1 MNRVVYILLFAL
13 LTAFGC
19 THSESIYSGQGA
31 LTVSINATPLTRAT
45 VPGDGDLYMG
55 GGMEDVTLVLVN
67 SMGNISE
74 IQRITALT
82 GEEQKV
88 KDVTF
93 TNLDVGN
100 YMLYAYA
107 NTERALLSEARTM
120 LNALRA
126 GDDFNSNTLFTTLT
140 SRTTPV
146 IDNSRPLLLTAEKA
160 VSIGVE
166 NSSTTID
173 MLRPVVLF
181 EVSLYNHSDF
191 PMQIDDISF
200 SNFNPST
207 SYILP
212 KDGVI
217 PTSVTYRSLP
227 LYDTYTGGTD
237 ITVPASKEQCI
248 YRTPLFENRAPSYTM
263 SLTAKVGSGGVET
276 VTSIN
281 TTDSFMLKNRSTGSY
296 LVDNGSGTM
305 VVVSS
310 TDDAVGT
317 NRAQWRFSSTSSG
330 YMINVGTGKKYYR
343 STSSANSSDN
353 LTFAFNNEGYLRVSY
368 TTKSSW
374 RETTYY
380 LRDNRG
386 SLSYSTTNNTTSQWT
401 VQKSG
406 GKTATISNSQINVV
420 DKQTAAVTPMTE
432 QLRNQHI
439 KIVINAY
446 FSQTDGQFNF
456 TVLPW
461 VEKNEEVEFN

>member
-1 MNRVVYILLFAL
+1 MFAL

-31 LTVSINATPLTRAT
+31 LTVTLNAGAMTRAT
-45 VPGDGDLYMG
+45 VPGDGDIYMG

-67 SMGNISE
+67 SMGNVSE

-107 NTERALLSEARTM
+107 NTDRALLSEARTM
-120 LNALRA
+120 LSTLKS
-126 GDDFNSNTLFTTLT
+126 GDNFNSNTLFTTLS

-146 IDNSRPLLLTAEKA
+146 IDDSHPLLLTAAKA

-191 PMQIDDISF
+191 PMQIEDVSF

-212 KDGVI
+212 KDGTI

-237 ITVPASKEQCI
+237 ITVAASTEQCI
-248 YRTPLFENRAPSYTM
+248 YKTPLFENRASSYTM

-281 TTDSFMLKNRSTGSY
+281 TTDNFMLKNRSTGRY
-296 LVDNGSGTM
+296 LVDNGSGKM
-305 VVVSS
+305 AVVSS
-310 TDDAVGT
+310 VDDAISQEH
-317 NRAQWRFSSTSSG
+317 AMWRFSGDDSG
-330 YMINVGTGKKYYR
+330 YMTNVATGNKYYQSI
-343 STSSANSSDN
+343 STANSGSN
-353 LTFAFNNEGYLRVSY
+353 LTFGFSSGYLRVSY
-368 TTKSSW
+368 KSGT
-374 RETTYY
+374 RTYNLQDNKGSVAY
-380 LRDNRG
+380 TRNVTDQTRD
-386 SLSYSTTNNTTSQWT
+386 WT

>member
-1 MNRVVYILLFAL
+1 MFAL

-45 VPGDGDLYMG
+45 VPGDGDIYMG

-82 GEEQKV
+82 GDEQKI

-120 LNALRA
+120 LNALKA
-126 GDDFNSNTLFTTLT
+126 GDNFNSNTLFTTLT

-146 IDNSRPLLLTAEKA
+146 IDNSHPLLLTAEKA

-212 KDGVI
+212 KNGVI
-217 PTSVTYRSLP
+217 PTSVTYRALP

-237 ITVPASKEQCI
+237 ITVPASTEQCI
-248 YRTPLFENRAPSYTM
+248 YQTPLFENRAPSYTM

-281 TTDSFMLKNRSTGSY
+281 ATDNVMLKNRSTGRY
-296 LVDNGSGTM
+296 LVDNGSGKM

-310 TDDAVGT
+310 VDDAISQEH
-317 NRAQWRFSSTSSG
+317 AMWRFSSSCSSSSSSSG
-330 YMINVGTGKKYYR
+330 YITNVATGNKYYR
-343 STSSANSSDN
+343 GTSAANSGSN
-353 LTFAFNNEGYLRVSY
+353 LTFQVSEGYLRIY
-368 TTKSSW
+368 YN
-374 RETTYY
+374 RYY
-380 LRDNRG
+380 LRDNNG
-386 SLSYSTTNNTTSQWT
+386 TANFGNTNNSTRDWIIE
-401 VQKSG
+401 KSG
-406 GKTATISNSQINVV
+406 SKTASISNSQINVV

>member
-1 MNRVVYILLFAL
+1 MFAL

-31 LTVSINATPLTRAT
+31 LTVTLNAGAMTRAT
-45 VPGDGDLYMG
+45 VPGDGDIYMG

-67 SMGNISE
+67 SMGNVSE

-120 LNALRA
+120 LSTLKS
-126 GDDFNSNTLFTTLT
+126 GDNFNSNTLFTTLS

-146 IDNSRPLLLTAEKA
+146 IDDSHPLLLTAAKA

-191 PMQIDDISF
+191 PMQIEDVSF

-212 KDGVI
+212 KDGTI

-248 YRTPLFENRAPSYTM
+248 YQTPLFENRAPSYTM

-281 TTDSFMLKNRSTGSY
+281 TTDNFMLKNSSTGRY
-296 LVDNGSGTM
+296 LVDNGSGKM
-305 VVVSS
+305 AVVSS
-310 TDDAVGT
+310 TDSAVGT
-317 NRAQWRFSSTSSG
+317 DRAMWRFSGTGSG
-330 YMINVGTGKKYYR
+330 YITNVATGNKYYR
-343 STSSANSSDN
+343 STSQATSGSN
-353 LTFAFNNEGYLRVSY
+353 LTFAFSSGGYLRVSY
-368 TTKSSW
+368 KSGNS
-374 RETTYY
+374 TYY
-380 LRDNRG
+380 LRDNSG
-386 SLSYSTTNNTTSQWT
+386 SLSYTRNVTDQTRDWT

>member
-1 MNRVVYILLFAL
+1 MFAL

-45 VPGDGDLYMG
+45 VPGDGNLYMG

-82 GEEQKV
+82 GDEQKV

-146 IDNSRPLLLTAEKA
+146 IDNSHPLLLTAEKA

-212 KDGVI
+212 KDGAI
-217 PTSVTYRSLP
+217 PTSVTYRALP

-237 ITVPASKEQCI
+237 ITVPASTEQCI
-248 YRTPLFENRAPSYTM
+248 YQTPLFENRAPSYTM
-263 SLTAKVGSGGVET
+263 SLTAKVDAGGTET

-281 TTDSFMLKNRSTGSY
+281 TTDNVMLKNRSTGRY
-296 LVDNGSGTM
+296 LVDNGSGKM

-310 TDDAVGT
+310 TDSAVGT

-330 YMINVGTGKKYYR
+330 YMINVGTGKRYYR
-343 STSSANSSDN
+343 GTSSANSGDN
-353 LTFAFNNEGYLRVSY
+353 LTFAFNNTFNNNGYLRISY
-368 TTKSSW
+368 YSRS
-374 RETTYY
+374 TYY
-380 LRDNRG
+380 LRDNNDNSG
-386 SLSYSTTNNTTSQWT
+386 SATFSTGNAQTRDWT

>member
-1 MNRVVYILLFAL
+1 MFAL

-82 GEEQKV
+82 GDEQKI

-107 NTERALLSEARTM
+107 NTERALLSEAKTM

-126 GDDFNSNTLFTTLT
+126 GDNFNSNTLFTTLT

-146 IDNSRPLLLTAEKA
+146 IDNSHPLLLTAEKA

-212 KDGVI
+212 KNGVI
-217 PTSVTYRSLP
+217 PTSVTYRALP

-237 ITVPASKEQCI
+237 ITVPASTEQCI
-248 YRTPLFENRAPSYTM
+248 YQTPLFENRAPSYTM
-263 SLTAKVGSGGVET
+263 SLTAKVGSGGTET

-281 TTDSFMLKNRSTGSY
+281 TTDNVMLKNRSTGRY
-296 LVDNGSGTM
+296 LVDNGSGKM

-310 TDDAVGT
+310 VDNAKSQEH
-317 NRAQWRFSSTSSG
+317 AMWRFSSSCSSSSSSSG
-330 YMINVGTGKKYYR
+330 YITNVATGRKYYR
-343 STSSANSSDN
+343 STSAATSGSN
-353 LTFAFNNEGYLRVSY
+353 LTFGFSNGYLRISY
-368 TTKSSW
+368 KSGN
-374 RETTYY
+374 RTYY
-380 LRDNRG
+380 LRDNNN
-386 SLSYSTTNNTTSQWT
+386 SVSYNTSTSNNSYWT

-461 VEKNEEVEFN
+461 VEKSEEVEFN

>member
-1 MNRVVYILLFAL
+1 MFAL

-45 VPGDGDLYMG
+45 IPGDGDLYMG

-82 GEEQKV
+82 GDEQKV

-107 NTERALLSEARTM
+107 NTERALLSEAKTM
-120 LNALRA
+120 LNALKA

-146 IDNSRPLLLTAEKA
+146 IDNSHPLLLTAEKA

-212 KDGVI
+212 KNGVI
-217 PTSVTYRSLP
+217 PTSVTYRALP

-237 ITVPASKEQCI
+237 ITVPASTEQRI
-248 YRTPLFENRAPSYTM
+248 YQTPLFENRAPSYTM
-263 SLTAKVGSGGVET
+263 SLTAKVDAGGVED

-281 TTDSFMLKNRSTGSY
+281 NTDNFMLKNLSTDSY
-296 LVDNGSGTM
+296 LVDNGSGKM
-305 VVVSS
+305 AVVSS
-310 TDDAVGT
+310 LDDVSQEHAM
-317 NRAQWRFSSTSSG
+317 WRFSGTSSG
-330 YMINVGTGKKYYR
+330 YMTNVATGKKYYR
-343 STSSANSSDN
+343 STSAADSGDN
-353 LTFAFNNEGYLRVSY
+353 LTFGFNNEGYLRVSY
-368 TTKSSW
+368 TTKSGW

-401 VQKSG
+401 VQTSG